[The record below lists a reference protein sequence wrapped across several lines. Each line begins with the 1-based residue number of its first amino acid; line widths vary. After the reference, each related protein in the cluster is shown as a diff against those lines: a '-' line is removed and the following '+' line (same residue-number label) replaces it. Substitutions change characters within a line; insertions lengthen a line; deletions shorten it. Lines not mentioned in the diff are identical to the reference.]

1 MNAPAAQ
8 RPIDLREIRAMLQGQ
23 VLSLA
28 RELAPGGRVA
38 GNYWIS
44 KNPTRDDRHAG
55 SFWILLKGPAAGAW
69 RDEAGIRGVDD
80 GDIVDLVRYCRRLP
94 DLKETRAECLKWLG
108 LASTGGRRM
117 NAAELARRD
126 AERAADRQREE
137 QDEARRRAK
146 NRKNAFGL
154 WLSAQELTPSTFPGS
169 PVDRYLKSRAIDLV
183 GQWLEKG
190 RELPGAIRFLPSHD
204 YRTADGEILEL
215 PCMIALITGPD
226 GKGWGIHR
234 TWLRPDG
241 AGKADLPEPNVN
253 KARKIWP
260 AGWQSGVIRIAKG
273 AGHLSPEQAE
283 KRGHRIPLVIC
294 EGIEDGLACAL
305 GAPDWRV
312 WAAGTL
318 GNLRHVPVL
327 PCVSQIVVAA
337 DNDWGKP
344 QAAAELEAGVSAL
357 RRSGVPVGIA
367 RSPKGKDMND
377 LLKGER
383 I

>member
-1 MNAPAAQ
+1 MNDV
-8 RPIDLREIRAMLQGQ
+8 RPMDLREIRARLQQ
-23 VLSLA
+23 RVLSLA
-28 RELAPGGRVA
+28 RDMAPGGRVA
-38 GNYWIS
+38 GNYWIAR
-44 KNPTRDDRHAG
+44 NPTREDRHAG

-69 RDEAGIRGVDD
+69 RDEAGVRGVDD

-108 LASTGGRRM
+108 LAATGGRKLSD
-117 NAAELARRD
+117 AEIARRD
-126 AERAADRQREE
+126 ARRAAERSREE
-137 QDEARRRAK
+137 QDEARRREK
-146 NRKNAFGL
+146 NRKSAFGL
-154 WLSAQELTPSTFPGS
+154 WMAATPLSPATFAGS
-169 PVDRYLKSRAIDLV
+169 FVDRYLKSRAIDLC
-183 GQWLEKG
+183 GQWLDKG
-190 RELPGAIRFLPSHD
+190 RELPGALRFFASHD

-215 PCMIALITGPD
+215 PCLVALITGPD
-226 GKGWGIHR
+226 GKPRGVHR
-234 TWLRPDG
+234 TWLAPDG
-241 AGKADLPEPNVN
+241 SGKAQLPDPHVN

-260 AGWQSGVIRIAKG
+260 AGWHGGVIRIAKG

-283 KRGHRIPLVIC
+283 KRGRKVPLVVV

-305 GAPDWRV
+305 AMPDWRV

-327 PCVSQIVVAA
+327 ACVERIVVAA

-367 RSPKGKDMND
+367 RSPTGKDMND